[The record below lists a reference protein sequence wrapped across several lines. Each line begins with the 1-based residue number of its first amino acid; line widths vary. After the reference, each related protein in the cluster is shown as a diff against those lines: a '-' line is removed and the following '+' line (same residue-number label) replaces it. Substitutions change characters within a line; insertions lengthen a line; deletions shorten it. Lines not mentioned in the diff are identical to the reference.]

1 MTHAT
6 GIPLWRY
13 GLVTLSLV
21 LMAACSTTPSTDD
34 TGTTPGAAGTG
45 SSVPDL
51 ALDTERPIDELAQEL
66 PTDVEQSTLFE
77 LNLTPGS
84 EYAYTLELA
93 KIFYLRREPEQAARL
108 LSTIP
113 FAELEP
119 SAQRDYAVVAAKTEL
134 ALFNSRAALD
144 WLTGPHAG
152 LFDQFPIPQQ
162 IELGLLRAKAY
173 SLGNQPVAAARERI
187 FLHPLLSTDER
198 SANVEAIWLEMQ
210 FAEPA
215 AIERLG
221 LLNTSPDYTG
231 WVELARLYHQNQ
243 DDLETLMRQIARWQ
257 AQNPQHPAARQ
268 LPVSLLSLSQSLA
281 TRPDHIAIIL
291 PQSGPL
297 SPAGE
302 AIMDGFMAGYF
313 SAKNEGR
320 AVPELRFY
328 DEASTNDVTELISRA
343 IEDGADLIVG
353 PLNRPAVEAVEQYR
367 FSPVPILALNR
378 TDERAQPNPQV
389 IQFALAPEDEARQ
402 AAQQAFQQ
410 GHRVAAVI
418 VPEGDWGRRV
428 AESFRREWRSLGGE
442 MVARQDV
449 RPRDDGFR
457 YLAQIKELLSIDQS
471 EQRARDI
478 NALVP
483 GNLQAEPRR
492 RRDIDLIFMAVQPD
506 QARQLR
512 PLLNYQYAEDLP
524 VMSISSIVAPDNN
537 QRNTDLNG
545 VRFLEIPW
553 QLSDHPLQGDLR
565 ALSPGQYDRYA
576 RLYAMGLDAY
586 NLVPRLRFLQQD
598 PAASYQGVTGTI
610 TLAPNGQLNRRL
622 RWAEFVNGRITPLDI
637 SLETPDPGRPDSSAA
652 AEPAS

>member
-1 MTHAT
+1 MTNSIGFPH
-6 GIPLWRY
+6 WRR
-13 GLVTLSLV
+13 GLALFCLV
-21 LMAACSTTPSTDD
+21 LLGACSTTPSTDSAT
-34 TGTTPGAAGTG
+34 TGTAPSAPTEEA
-45 SSVPDL
+45 SVPDL
-51 ALDTERPIDELAQEL
+51 PLDTERPIDELAQEL
-66 PTDVEQSTLFE
+66 PSDYEQSTLFE
-77 LNLTPGS
+77 LNLTPDS
-84 EYAYTLELA
+84 EYAYSLELA
-93 KIFYLRREPEQAARL
+93 KIFYLRREPEQATRL

-113 FAELEP
+113 FNELDP
-119 SAQRDYAVVAAKTEL
+119 SAQRDYAVVAAKSEL
-134 ALFNSRAALD
+134 ALFNSRAALG
-144 WLTGPHAG
+144 WLTGEQAA
-152 LFDQFPIPQQ
+152 LFDGLPIPQQ
-162 IELGLLRAKAY
+162 IELGLLRAQAY

-187 FLHPLLSTDER
+187 YLHPLLDPEQR
-198 SANVEAIWLEMQ
+198 SANIEAIWLEMQ

-231 WVELARLYHQNQ
+231 WVELAGLYHQHQ

-268 LPVSLLSLSQSLA
+268 LPVSLLSLSQSVA
-281 TRPDHIAIIL
+281 TRPDHIAVIL

-302 AIMDGFMAGYF
+302 AIMDGFMAAYF

-320 AVPELRFY
+320 SVPELSFY
-328 DEASTNDVTELISRA
+328 DEASVNDVTELISQA

-353 PLNRPAVEAVEQYR
+353 PLNRPAVETVEQYN
-367 FSPVPILALNR
+367 FSPIPILALNR
-378 TDERAQPNPQV
+378 TDNRTQPNPQV
-389 IQFALAPEDEARQ
+389 IQFALAPEDEAQQ

-410 GHRVAAVI
+410 GHRVAAII

-428 AESFRREWRSLGGE
+428 AESFRREWRALGGE

-457 YLAQIKELLSIDQS
+457 YLAQVKELLNIDES
-471 EQRARDI
+471 EQRAREI
-478 NALVP
+478 NAMIP

-524 VMSISSIVAPDNN
+524 VMSISSIVATGNG
-537 QRNTDLNG
+537 QRNSDLDG

-553 QLSDHPLQGDLR
+553 QLSEHPLQDDLR
-565 ALSPGQYDRYA
+565 ALSPAQYERYA
-576 RLYAMGLDAY
+576 RLYAMGLDAF
-586 NLVPRLRFLQQD
+586 NLVPRMRFLQQD

-622 RWAEFVNGRITPLDI
+622 RWAEFVNGRIMPLDLGI
-637 SLETPDPGRPDSSAA
+637 EDPIGQANESS
-652 AEPAS
+652 EPAS